1 MGAITFGGMA
11 TGLPPDLV
19 DKLIE
24 AERVPIKNIEKQ
36 KGKTENRLKL
46 VQELET
52 KLNAITGTIG
62 TLASTKGF
70 QDIKLMSGDP
80 NIVQGTVDPGSGAK
94 GNWNIEVVQ
103 LAQKSAAVTNGF
115 PDKNRTTVGVG
126 YFRFKGK
133 DGWQEVY
140 INGSNNTL
148 EGVANQITAAGVGV
162 RANVINDRS
171 DKEYPYKLMIAGSDV
186 GDENYIEYP
195 TLYFLDGDQDIYFD
209 DKREAKNGIVKVDGF
224 EFQIA
229 DNVVKDVIPGVTL
242 DLKQAAPGRSVN
254 VTVKEDQQVVVGKI
268 KSFVEAMNGVLQFIQ
283 SQNKLDEK
291 TDTSQTLGGD
301 SLLRSLESRMR
312 RLIQDP
318 IYGVAGNIKRLNQLG
333 IQMNRS
339 GMLDYS
345 EEKFNSTLATDP
357 VGVQQFFAGDGFNV
371 GFVPALKREI
381 STVLNTAFGPIANRK
396 RSLQQKIDQADQNI
410 ANKEKQ
416 LARKEES
423 LRNKFAKLEETVSR
437 LKTQGSAL
445 GGMGG
450 GMMGGGG
457 PQG

>member
-1 MGAITFGGMA
+1 MA

-62 TLASTKGF
+62 NLASTKGF

-171 DKEYPYKLMIAGSDV
+171 DKDYPYKLMIAGSDV

-209 DKREAKNGIVKVDGF
+209 DKREAKNGVVKVDGF

-301 SLLRSLESRMR
+301 SLLRSLENRMR

-333 IQMNRS
+333 IQMNRN

-345 EEKFNSTLATDP
+345 EEKFNSALATDP

-381 STVLNTAFGPIANRK
+381 STVMNTAFGPIANRK

-416 LARKEES
+416 LARREES

-437 LKTQGSAL
+437 MKTQGASL
-445 GGMGG
+445 GGLGGG

-457 PQG
+457 QG

>member
-1 MGAITFGGMA
+1 MAAITFGGLA
-11 TGLPPDLV
+11 SGLPPDLV
-19 DKLIE
+19 DKLVE
-24 AERVPIKNIEKQ
+24 AERIPIKNIEKQ
-36 KGKTENRLKL
+36 KGKSENRLKL

-70 QDIKLMSGDP
+70 QDIKLVTGDP
-80 NIVQGTVDPGSGAK
+80 NIIQGTVDPGSGAK

-115 PDKNRTTVGVG
+115 PDKDRTTVGVG

-133 DGWQEVY
+133 DGWQDVY
-140 INGSNNTL
+140 INGSGNTL
-148 EGVANQITAAGVGV
+148 EGVANKINSAGVGV

-171 DKEYPYKLMIAGSDV
+171 DKDYPYKLMIAGSDV

-254 VTVKEDQQVVVGKI
+254 VSVKEDQQVVVGKI

-301 SLLRSLESRMR
+301 SLLRSIESRMR

-333 IQMNRS
+333 IQINRN
-339 GMLDYS
+339 GLLDYS
-345 EEKFNSTLATDP
+345 EEKFNSILANDP
-357 VGVQQFFAGDGFNV
+357 VGVQQFFAGDGFSM
-371 GFVPALKREI
+371 GFVPQLKREI

-396 RSLQQKIDQADQNI
+396 RALQQKIDQADQNI

-416 LARKEES
+416 LTRKEET
-423 LRNKFAKLEETVSR
+423 LRNKFAKLEETMSR

-445 GGMGG
+445 GGLGG
-450 GMMGGGG
+450 GMMGGGAPG
-457 PQG
+457 

>member
-1 MGAITFGGMA
+1 MASISFGGLA
-11 TGLPPDLV
+11 SGLPPDLV

-24 AERVPIKNIEKQ
+24 AERQPIKNIEKQ
-36 KGKTENRLKL
+36 KGKSENRLKL
-46 VQELET
+46 VGELET

-80 NIVQGTVDPGSGAK
+80 NIIQGAVDPGSGAK
-94 GNWNIEVVQ
+94 GNWNVEVMQ

-115 PDKNRTTVGVG
+115 PDKNRTEVGVG

-133 DGWQEVY
+133 DGWKDVY
-140 INGSNNTL
+140 INGENNTL
-148 EGVANQITAAGVGV
+148 EGVANKITAAGVGV
-162 RANVINDRS
+162 RATVLNDRS
-171 DKEYPYKLMIAGSDV
+171 DKDYPYKLMISGSEV
-186 GDENYIEYP
+186 GDENFIEYP

-209 DKREAKNGIVKVDGF
+209 NKTEAKNGIIKVDGF

-229 DNVVKDVIPGVTL
+229 DNVVKDIIPGVTL

-268 KSFVEAMNGVLQFIQ
+268 KTFVDALNGVLQFIQ

-301 SLLRSLESRMR
+301 SLLRSIESRLQ
-312 RLIQDP
+312 RLIQNP
-318 IYGVAGNIKRLNQLG
+318 MYGIPGNIKRLNQLG
-333 IQMNRS
+333 IQMNRN

-345 EEKFNSTLATDP
+345 EEKFNSALANDP
-357 VGVQQFFAGDGFNV
+357 TGVQQFFAGDGFSV
-371 GFVPALKREI
+371 GFVPTLKREL
-381 STVLNTAFGPIANRK
+381 SAVMNSAMGPIANRK
-396 RSLQQKIDQADQNI
+396 RALQQKIDQADQNI

-416 LARKEES
+416 LARKEET
-423 LRNKFAKLEETVSR
+423 LKNKFAKLEESMSR
-437 LKTQGSAL
+437 LKGQGAAL
-445 GGMGG
+445 AGL
-450 GMMGGGG
+450 GGGG
-457 PQG
+457 GQG